1 MLCWAAFQLWGVECS
16 TGVIFSERCLYRCWK
31 VTDRP
36 GSLYIYIYYIDR
48 VRLPVYVRL
57 SRSEIG
63 IYKWDLQ
70 LGKASIGLKG
80 LWV

>member
-1 MLCWAAFQLWGVECS
+1 MLESNGQAGVF
-16 TGVIFSERCLYRCWK
+16 IH
-31 VTDRP
+31 
-36 GSLYIYIYYIDR
+36 IYIYYIDR